1 MDISKY
7 LTEDE
12 MRDIAE
18 QEFRDMIRNKSS
30 KDLERIISNSAYQVV
45 WKAVDESMDNEAI
58 NILKQKVVE
67 IIGDMTE
74 FNVFA
79 KPNAWDRKENTA
91 YGILVQTVRDNSDV
105 LDIKVKDQINTLSKT
120 QISKIVAEVMKE
132 KIGRVL

>member
-1 MDISKY
+1 MDFSKY

-12 MRDIAE
+12 MRDIAV
-18 QEFRDMIRNKSS
+18 QEFRDFVRNKSS

-45 WKAVDESMDNEAI
+45 WKAVDESLDNEAMS
-58 NILKQKVVE
+58 ILKQKVE
-67 IIGDMTE
+67 DIIGDMSE
-74 FNVFA
+74 FTVFS

-105 LDIKVKDQINTLSKT
+105 LDIKVKEQINTLSKT

-132 KIGRVL
+132 KLSKVI